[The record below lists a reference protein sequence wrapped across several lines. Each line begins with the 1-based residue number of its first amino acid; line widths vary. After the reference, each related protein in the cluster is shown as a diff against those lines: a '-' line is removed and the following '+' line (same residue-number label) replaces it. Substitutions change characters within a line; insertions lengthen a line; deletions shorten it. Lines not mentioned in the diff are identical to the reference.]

1 MTLETFQTLYIVFL
15 VLTIVF
21 LILSIVFFFVFD
33 IRKIFSIKTGRAV
46 RKSVQELNEIN
57 RSEDNRKRK
66 KYKGHSM
73 QLSKELTGDFD
84 KVTGEMTGGMN
95 RTGDITD
102 DSVITEQLGN
112 IGNIFV
118 EEEGTDVLVA
128 PTDMT
133 PATELLTTANNKM
146 PETEVLVA
154 PKNTAPET
162 EVLVAPK
169 NTAPETEV
177 LVAPK
182 NTAPETEVLIAPT
195 NQIGEVRVAVAQA
208 QEQANVAIG
217 MFNIIERKEVT
228 FADEIR

>member
-177 LVAPK
+177 L
-182 NTAPETEVLIAPT
+182 IAPT

>member
-1 MTLETFQTLYIVFL
+1 MTLETFQTLYIVFM

-73 QLSKELTGDFD
+73 QLSKEMTGDFD

-95 RTGDITD
+95 RTGDIAE
-102 DSVITEQLGN
+102 DSVITEQLSDLAS
-112 IGNIFV
+112 IF
-118 EEEGTDVLVA
+118 EEEGTDVLVTQ
-128 PTDMT
+128 TDTT
-133 PATELLTTANNKM
+133 PETEILTTATNQT
-146 PETEVLVA
+146 PETEVLIA

-182 NTAPETEVLIAPT
+182 NTAPETEVLVAPT
-195 NQIGEVRVAVAQA
+195 NRIGGNFIAVDEMK
-208 QEQANVAIG
+208 EQANVKIG
-217 MFNIIERKEVT
+217 LFEIIERKKVIFAEV
-228 FADEIR
+228 IK